1 MVKKRSPLG
10 VAAEVLALIVTVL
23 THWVVFYFIFINA
36 CKPRAEAA
44 KLSLV
49 FPTEWALWE
58 NLTYVWNYN
67 NHVFLRSFLNSC
79 IITVSTMLVLI
90 LGICSMALSELS
102 DGGIVDFDEDRK
114 ATMASNLMVVLC
126 GESEAQPVLNTGSLY

>member
-58 NLTYVWNYN
+58 NLAYVWNYN

-79 IITVSTMLVLI
+79 IITVSTMLVPTYRFPI
-90 LGICSMALSELS
+90 RFGQITA
-102 DGGIVDFDEDRK
+102 F
-114 ATMASNLMVVLC
+114 
-126 GESEAQPVLNTGSLY
+126 